1 MLSYIRGRMFIAEE
15 TVNMFFASDIFYPYG
30 GQKQFEVVCKYFSIK
45 MCLVMMEAYSRPI
58 IIEPQII

>member
-1 MLSYIRGRMFIAEE
+1 MSIAEE
-15 TVNMFFASDIFYPYG
+15 AVNMFFASDIFYPCG